1 MLVFVVVIV
10 GIVGQSDITGVGA
23 HIQIFR
29 YSDIHIFKYSNIQM
43 SMSVDK

>member
-1 MLVFVVVIV
+1 MYVFVYVFVIVVV

-29 YSDIHIFKYSNIQM
+29 YSHIQM